1 MPLESRFQKAEINMI
16 SNTAYKLTIWYSFYN
31 IYNYTEVFVYPTLD
45 EAKHKLIL
53 ERCHNEIKI
62 LDEKNQEI
70 NIEPKTKG

>member
-31 IYNYTEVFVYPTLD
+31 IYNYTDVFVYPTLD